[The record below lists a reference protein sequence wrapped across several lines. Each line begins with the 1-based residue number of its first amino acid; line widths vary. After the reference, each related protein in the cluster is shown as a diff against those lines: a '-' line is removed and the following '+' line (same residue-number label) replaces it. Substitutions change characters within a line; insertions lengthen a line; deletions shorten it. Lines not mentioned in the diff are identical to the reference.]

1 MTPKRSAIHSILT
14 AYLVGFLLVM
24 AGIPAA
30 ASFFLA
36 MTTEELVDR
45 SDAIV
50 QGRVIRQ
57 RSQWDEQGQ
66 LIVTDTTSHVSEVIV
81 GQAPSFVTVR
91 TPGGTVGSVRI
102 EAPGFPQFNSGEK
115 VILFLEED
123 QEIQVSRIVGHQQG
137 HFEVVERQ
145 DGVVLAVPRIED
157 AAGFFTQTGQFVPA
171 PPSTEINTFKGRV
184 RAEAARQGRP
194 TN

>member
-1 MTPKRSAIHSILT
+1 M
-14 AYLVGFLLVM
+14 
-24 AGIPAA
+24 
-30 ASFFLA
+30 
-36 MTTEELVDR
+36 
-45 SDAIV
+45 
-50 QGRVIRQ
+50 
-57 RSQWDEQGQ
+57 
-66 LIVTDTTSHVSEVIV
+66 
-81 GQAPSFVTVR
+81 
-91 TPGGTVGSVRI
+91 GSVRI